1 MTLYQLNAEFEEL
14 YNLLCDLPDDDQEA
28 LEAYYTTLEGIQG
41 EIDQKMENIACFI
54 KQLNADAAALKA
66 ERDAIDA
73 RMKTKQHKAD
83 RLKAM
88 LQDALVNAGLKRL
101 EMPKAKI
108 SLRQNPPS
116 VIITDLSMIAAS
128 AYIKPR
134 VIKEADVD
142 KTAIKAA
149 IQSGEEVPGAMLES
163 KTSITIK

>member
-14 YNLLCDLPDDDQEA
+14 YNLLCDLPDDDEEA

-73 RMKTKQHKAD
+73 RLNAKKHKAD

-116 VIITDLSMIAAS
+116 VIITDLGAVAAS

-149 IQSGEEVPGAMLES
+149 IQSGEDVPGAELES

>member
-14 YNLLCDLPDDDQEA
+14 YNLLCDLPDDDEEA

-73 RMKTKQHKAD
+73 RLKAKQHKAD

-116 VIITDLSMIAAS
+116 VIITDLGAVAAS

-149 IQSGEEVPGAMLES
+149 IQSGEDVPGAELES

>member
-14 YNLLCDLPDDDQEA
+14 YNLLCDLPDDDKEA

-54 KQLNADAAALKA
+54 KQLNADVVALKA

-73 RMKTKQHKAD
+73 RLNAKQHKAD

-116 VIITDLSMIAAS
+116 VIITDLGAVAAS
-128 AYIKPR
+128 GYIKPH

-142 KTAIKAA
+142 KTAIKSA
-149 IQSGEEVPGAMLES
+149 IQSGEDVPGAALES

>member
-14 YNLLCDLPDDDQEA
+14 YNLLCDLPDDDEEA

-41 EIDQKMENIACFI
+41 EIDQKMENIACII
-54 KQLNADAAALKA
+54 KQLNADAAALKT

-73 RMKTKQHKAD
+73 RLKAKQHKAD

-116 VIITDLSMIAAS
+116 VIITDLGAVAAS
-128 AYIKPR
+128 EYIKPR

-149 IQSGEEVPGAMLES
+149 IQSGEDVPGAELES

>member
-14 YNLLCDLPDDDQEA
+14 YNLLCDLPDDDEEA

-66 ERDAIDA
+66 ERDAIEA
-73 RMKTKQHKAD
+73 RLKAKQHKAD

-116 VIITDLSMIAAS
+116 VIITDLGAVAAS

-149 IQSGEEVPGAMLES
+149 IQSGEDVPGAELES

>member
-14 YNLLCDLPDDDQEA
+14 YNLLCDLPDDDEEA

-41 EIDQKMENIACFI
+41 EIDQKMENIACFV

-66 ERDAIDA
+66 ERDTIDA
-73 RMKTKQHKAD
+73 RLKAKQHKAD

-116 VIITDLSMIAAS
+116 VIITDLGAVAAS

-149 IQSGEEVPGAMLES
+149 IQSGEDVPGAELES

>member
-41 EIDQKMENIACFI
+41 EIDQKMENIACFV
-54 KQLNADAAALKA
+54 KQLNADAAALKT

-73 RMKTKQHKAD
+73 RMKAKQHKAD

-116 VIITDLSMIAAS
+116 VVITDLGVVAAS

-149 IQSGEEVPGAMLES
+149 IQSGKEVPGAELES
-163 KTSITIK
+163 KIGIIIK